1 MRKKNNDKRVL
12 IPRNNRPIPPKN
24 QRRRSYNRFNS
35 GRSSRNSYRYSRKN
49 NGMLVFL
56 MIIALI
62 GFIIGA
68 GFGVSLN
75 IDDNSGDDAGENS
88 HIQNVTKQMVKNVS
102 SINSSSSQVKNT
114 PSSSSDVHYV

>member
-35 GRSSRNSYRYSRKN
+35 GRPPRNRSRYAKKN

-62 GFIIGA
+62 AFVIGA
-68 GFGVSLN
+68 GFGVSLD
-75 IDDNSGDDAGENS
+75 IEDKSDDANQSS
-88 HIQNVTKQMVKNVS
+88 HVKNVTKQMVNNVS
-102 SINSSSSQVKNT
+102 SVNSSSSQVKNT
-114 PSSSSDVHYV
+114 QNSISDVHYV